1 MGTYVI
7 KRALE
12 KIIQSE
18 DKTKPMSDDALVGE
32 LVKLGYKMASV
43 LDMNQVYYQYLDS
56 KDVSRIQRL
65 ELFDELEEWH
75 LIQGHYCIAVAINDM
90 DKVVVDDNNSNNVS
104 YDDEGNLKPK
114 RKNDDQP
121 PSSLMMIIT
130 NTIKFYLKE
139 EKVPSFFNKYMD

>member
-1 MGTYVI
+1 
-7 KRALE
+7 
-12 KIIQSE
+12 
-18 DKTKPMSDDALVGE
+18 MSQYPNCISLKNRYA
-32 LVKLGYKMASV
+32 KLGYKTASV

-90 DKVVVDDNNSNNVS
+90 DDVVDNNNNVS
-104 YDDEGNLKPK
+104 YDDEGNLKPI
-114 RKNDDQP
+114 KNDQK
-121 PSSLMMIIT
+121 MMIIT

>member
-1 MGTYVI
+1 
-7 KRALE
+7 
-12 KIIQSE
+12 
-18 DKTKPMSDDALVGE
+18 
-32 LVKLGYKMASV
+32 
-43 LDMNQVYYQYLDS
+43 MNQVYYQYLDS

-90 DKVVVDDNNSNNVS
+90 DDVVDNNNNVS
-104 YDDEGNLKPK
+104 YDDEGNLKPI
-114 RKNDDQP
+114 KNDQK
-121 PSSLMMIIT
+121 MMIIT